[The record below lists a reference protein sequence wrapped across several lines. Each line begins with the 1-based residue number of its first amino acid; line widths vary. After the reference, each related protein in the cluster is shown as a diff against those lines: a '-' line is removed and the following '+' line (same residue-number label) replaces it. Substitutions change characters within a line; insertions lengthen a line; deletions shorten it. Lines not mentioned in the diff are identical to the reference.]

1 MAKNRCSYLFW
12 SVNKALLLLPLLS
25 NSKIQNKKNK
35 KNLYRPMNKV
45 RLLLLKNRKKYNKK
59 LRNTKSK
66 NRPSQLYRPVNKAPL
81 LLLLLSN
88 TEKSWGKH
96 EGSCWPPRLYSVL
109 HEDCLIKLAIIGQ

>member
-1 MAKNRCSYLFW
+1 MSYLYLKRRVAKNRCSNLFW

-45 RLLLLKNRKKYNKK
+45 RLLFLKSEKYNKK

-96 EGSCWPPRLYSVL
+96 EGSCWPPRLYTKIV
-109 HEDCLIKLAIIGQ
+109 